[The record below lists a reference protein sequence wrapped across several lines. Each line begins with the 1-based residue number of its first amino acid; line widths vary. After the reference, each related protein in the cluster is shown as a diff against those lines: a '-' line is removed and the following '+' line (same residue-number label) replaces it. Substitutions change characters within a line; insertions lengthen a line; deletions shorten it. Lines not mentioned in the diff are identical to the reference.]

1 MEINTDEINAARE
14 AGFTDQEIK
23 NSFADELNAAKAAGF
38 TDQEINKQFNFQP
51 VDDGLFKNLFDTAKK
66 RVEERRTTREAIKTE
81 VEAIKTEVVGEE
93 FNGDYILEQIFG
105 ANLYNL
111 QYRAA
116 KGVGTPE
123 ALKNAT
129 T

>member
-23 NSFADELNAAKAAGF
+23 NSFADELNAAKTAGF

-81 VEAIKTEVVGEE
+81 VVGEE

-123 ALKNAT
+123 ALKMPQPKD
-129 T
+129 